1 MKPIVLATDGSISA
15 TEATLEAIDLAE
27 AFGAPLVAVSVEHVT
42 LPSYGY
48 YGYGEIVEE
57 LTRIESDHVEQTLE
71 QVRTAAAE
79 AGVEC
84 VTVHMTGPV
93 VDQICAAARKRDARL
108 IVIGAHGWGP
118 IRRAFHGSV
127 STAVLHQAPC
137 AVLVVPGVHEPLAE
151 DAEAVMLEPGLHA

>member
-15 TEATLEAIDLAE
+15 TEATLEAIELAE
-27 AFGAPLVAVSVEHVT
+27 AFDAPLVAVSVEHVT

-48 YGYGEIVEE
+48 YGYGEIVQE
-57 LTRIESDHVEQTLE
+57 LTRIESEHVEQTLE
-71 QVRTAAAE
+71 RVRTAAAE

-84 VTVHMTGPV
+84 ETIHATGST
-93 VDQICAAARKRDARL
+93 VDQICSVAKRRDARL

-137 AVLVVPGVHEPLAE
+137 PVLVVPGGHEPLAE
-151 DAEAVMLEPGLHA
+151 DAEVVMLEPGLHA